1 MKSRFG
7 FFGDIC
13 MENIKIRPNT
23 KIGQL
28 DAENDA
34 SFLTECFIDNGLIDT
49 LCDSMQSEAIILGR
63 TGAGKTA
70 TLMHINEIV
79 DKDNSKLIDLE
90 DIFLNY
96 LDNSNV
102 IKFLRESEVNL
113 EVFYKYLWRHI
124 ITVEFIKLKYPQ
136 WNSNNKLSNFIN
148 ELANIVKKPQERVA
162 FDYLKKWSDKYWIE
176 TDENIKEI
184 VRTLTTD
191 IKAGFESENPIVNI
205 TLEGAKE
212 LSEEKKIEVQHR
224 AQKIINSIQISDL
237 SNVIKLMNDYIFND
251 SKNTYFLLIDKIDEN
266 WASID
271 IKYDLIK
278 ALIEEIRHFRNINNV
293 KIIVSLRVDLYQLTL
308 EKTRSNGFQE
318 DKLQSLIYKLRWEEE
333 DLKEIVDKRIQF
345 LYQNKYTR
353 NSVVFEDIFPA
364 TNKKGDAWSYLIQ
377 RTFLRPRDILQL
389 VNYCLSNSV
398 NKVSVDWGAI
408 VNAEKEYSRDRLKA
422 LYEEW
427 YDIFPSLE
435 YLVPILLDIPNEQMS
450 ADELRERIND
460 EVIIK
465 IYQDLA
471 KNNINDSISSSLQ
484 LYWEQDHSDITDF
497 RNEIISCFYRTG
509 LIGLSEDYPD
519 SFDWSFKDVSYKSNM
534 DCRKAK
540 WAKVHKM
547 FHHALHIKE

>member
-1 MKSRFG
+1 
-7 FFGDIC
+7 

-124 ITVEFIKLKYPQ
+124 TTVEFIKLKYPQ

>member
-1 MKSRFG
+1 
-7 FFGDIC
+7 

>member
-1 MKSRFG
+1 
-7 FFGDIC
+7 

-34 SFLTECFIDNGLIDT
+34 SFLTECFIDNGLVDT

-102 IKFLRESEVNL
+102 IKFLRESGVNL
-113 EVFYKYLWRHI
+113 EIFYKYLWRHI

-148 ELANIVKKPQERVA
+148 ELANIIKKPQERVA
-162 FDYLKKWSDKYWIE
+162 FDYLIKWSDKYWIE

-212 LSEEKKIEVQHR
+212 LSEEKKIEVQNR

-237 SNVIKLMNDYIFND
+237 SNVIKLMNDYIFSD
-251 SKNTYFLLIDKIDEN
+251 SKNTYFLLIDKMDEN

-318 DKLQSLIYKLRWEEE
+318 DKLQSLIYKLRWEED

-345 LYQNKYTR
+345 LYQKKYTKD
-353 NSVVFEDIFPA
+353 SVVFEDIFPA
-364 TNKKGDAWSYLIQ
+364 KNKKGDAWSYLIQ

-465 IYQDLA
+465 IYQDLE
-471 KNNINDSISSSLQ
+471 KNNIKDSISSSLQ
-484 LYWEQDHSDITDF
+484 QYWEQDSSDITDF

>member
-1 MKSRFG
+1 
-7 FFGDIC
+7 

-34 SFLTECFIDNGLIDT
+34 SFLTECFIDNGLVNT

-70 TLMHINEIV
+70 TLMRINEIV

-102 IKFLRESEVNL
+102 IKFLRESGVNL
-113 EVFYKYLWRHI
+113 EIFYKYLWRHI

-148 ELANIVKKPQERVA
+148 ELANIIKKPQERVA

-212 LSEEKKIEVQHR
+212 LSEEKKIEVQNR
-224 AQKIINSIQISDL
+224 AQKIINSIQLSDL
-237 SNVIKLMNDYIFND
+237 SNVIKLMNDYIFSD
-251 SKNTYFLLIDKIDEN
+251 SKNTYFLLIDKMDEN

-318 DKLQSLIYKLRWEEE
+318 DKLQSLIYKLRWEED

-345 LYQNKYTR
+345 LYQKKYTKD
-353 NSVVFEDIFPA
+353 SVVFEDIFPA
-364 TNKKGDAWSYLIQ
+364 NNKKGDAWSYLIQ

-460 EVIIK
+460 EAIIK
-465 IYQDLA
+465 TYQDLE
-471 KNNINDSISSSLQ
+471 KNNIKDSIFSSLQ
-484 LYWEQDHSDITDF
+484 QYWEQDSSDITDF
-497 RNEIISCFYRTG
+497 RNEVISCFYRTG

>member
-1 MKSRFG
+1 M
-7 FFGDIC
+7 
-13 MENIKIRPNT
+13 
-23 KIGQL
+23 
-28 DAENDA
+28 
-34 SFLTECFIDNGLIDT
+34 
-49 LCDSMQSEAIILGR
+49 
-63 TGAGKTA
+63 
-70 TLMHINEIV
+70 
-79 DKDNSKLIDLE
+79 
-90 DIFLNY
+90 
-96 LDNSNV
+96 
-102 IKFLRESEVNL
+102 
-113 EVFYKYLWRHI
+113 
-124 ITVEFIKLKYPQ
+124 
-136 WNSNNKLSNFIN
+136 
-148 ELANIVKKPQERVA
+148 
-162 FDYLKKWSDKYWIE
+162 
-176 TDENIKEI
+176 
-184 VRTLTTD
+184 
-191 IKAGFESENPIVNI
+191 
-205 TLEGAKE
+205 
-212 LSEEKKIEVQHR
+212 
-224 AQKIINSIQISDL
+224 
-237 SNVIKLMNDYIFND
+237 
-251 SKNTYFLLIDKIDEN
+251 
-266 WASID
+266 
-271 IKYDLIK
+271 
-278 ALIEEIRHFRNINNV
+278 
-293 KIIVSLRVDLYQLTL
+293 DLYQLTL

-519 SFDWSFKDVSYKSNM
+519 SFDWSFKDVSSCFTYKGIAIST
-534 DCRKAK
+534 
-540 WAKVHKM
+540 
-547 FHHALHIKE
+547 

>member
-1 MKSRFG
+1 MTFAR
-7 FFGDIC
+7 
-13 MENIKIRPNT
+13 
-23 KIGQL
+23 
-28 DAENDA
+28 
-34 SFLTECFIDNGLIDT
+34 GLI
-49 LCDSMQSEAIILGR
+49 
-63 TGAGKTA
+63 
-70 TLMHINEIV
+70 
-79 DKDNSKLIDLE
+79 
-90 DIFLNY
+90 
-96 LDNSNV
+96 
-102 IKFLRESEVNL
+102 
-113 EVFYKYLWRHI
+113 
-124 ITVEFIKLKYPQ
+124 
-136 WNSNNKLSNFIN
+136 
-148 ELANIVKKPQERVA
+148 KKPQERVA

-191 IKAGFESENPIVNI
+191 IQAGFESENPIVNI

-212 LSEEKKIEVQHR
+212 LSEEKKIEVQNR

-237 SNVIKLMNDYIFND
+237 SNVIKLMNDYIFSD
-251 SKNTYFLLIDKIDEN
+251 SKNTYFLLIDKMDEN

-318 DKLQSLIYKLRWEEE
+318 DKLQSFIYKLRWEEE

-345 LYQNKYTR
+345 LYQNKYTKG
-353 NSVVFEDIFPA
+353 SVVFEDIFPA
-364 TNKKGDAWSYLIQ
+364 KNKKGDAWSYLIQ

-460 EVIIK
+460 EAIIK
-465 IYQDLA
+465 IYQDLE
-471 KNNINDSISSSLQ
+471 KNNIKDTISASLQ
-484 LYWEQDHSDITDF
+484 QYWEQNSSDITDF
-497 RNEIISCFYRTG
+497 RNEIVSCFYRTG

>member
-1 MKSRFG
+1 
-7 FFGDIC
+7 

-333 DLKEIVDKRIQF
+333 DLKEVVDKRIQF

-547 FHHALHIKE
+547 FYHALHIKE